1 MIQSNI
7 HKYTKEGVGR
17 NKRETRELETR
28 GPKQNKRR
36 NKNKRRET
44 ATKFQS
50 NVKRKKTKGNI
61 GRRKGPLGAAET
73 KGQKER

>member
-44 ATKFQS
+44 AKVSAKCKKEKDQ
-50 NVKRKKTKGNI
+50 KRI
-61 GRRKGPLGAAET
+61 LVR
-73 KGQKER
+73 

>member
-17 NKRETRELETR
+17 NKRETREVETR

-44 ATKFQS
+44 AKVSAKCKKEKDQ
-50 NVKRKKTKGNI
+50 KRI
-61 GRRKGPLGAAET
+61 LVR
-73 KGQKER
+73 